1 MSQQSKQSLDIGSIR
16 TNDINLN
23 TTTITQATN
32 ITTAV
37 TLSAPC
43 GIIVTQSATA
53 GTHGTHSFTVS
64 HPSVTVDKIV
74 LTNIIGYTG
83 TGSPTVRLQTTQ
95 GSFDVTIANNHINS
109 SLNAPLRIAY
119 TIL

>member
-1 MSQQSKQSLDIGSIR
+1 MSQLSNQSLDIGSIR

-23 TTTITQATN
+23 TTTTTQGTN

-37 TLSAPC
+37 TLSTPS
-43 GIIVTQSATA
+43 GVIVTQSATA
-53 GTHGTHSFTVS
+53 GTHGTHTFTAN
-64 HPSVTVDKIV
+64 HPSVTVDKVI
-74 LTNIIGYTG
+74 LTNIIGYSG
-83 TGSPTVRLQTTQ
+83 TGSPTVRLQSTQ
-95 GSFDVTIANNHINS
+95 GSFNVTITNNHINS